1 MMPASQSA
9 VAITDRVS
17 VKSRDV
23 FGALLA
29 LAGESAVL
37 YVGHSS
43 DDALPIT
50 LALHAAIV
58 AVVAI
63 FLFAGRERGSDLSM
77 AATILLMVMVAG
89 PAGAAAAL
97 AAVPFYASAGAAS
110 RVAGGAATGVAP
122 NGILK
127 DWYERLAAA
136 GRAGHATQIHD
147 RITSG
152 RVPRLDTPAPLNF
165 LHVIERGTLDERQKA
180 LGLIARQ
187 FHPDYTPVLEAALKS
202 PEPVVRVQAAA
213 VVAHV
218 KANLKTRIQRISIE
232 GNEASWPDALMRLS
246 DLQALQGCALVEKPE
261 QRVCQ
266 DIARGILERSLASGT
281 DIATVASQTDAGA
294 AGAIE
299 RYLLKAG
306 RYGDL
311 RVLRRVRSIAKN
323 RALRLRRHRERQAA

>member
-9 VAITDRVS
+9 VANTDRMS
-17 VKSRDV
+17 GQSREI

-37 YVGHSS
+37 YVGLSS
-43 DDALPIT
+43 DDALPIA
-50 LALHAAIV
+50 LALHAVIV
-58 AVVAI
+58 AVFAI

-77 AATILLMVMVAG
+77 AATMLLLVMVAG

-97 AAVPFYASAGAAS
+97 AAVPFYASAGARANTGS
-110 RVAGGAATGVAP
+110 AA
-122 NGILK
+122 GILK

-136 GRAGHATQIHD
+136 GRPAHATRIYD
-147 RITSG
+147 RIMSG

-165 LHVIERGTLDERQKA
+165 LHVIECGTLDERQKA

-218 KANLKTRIQRISIE
+218 KTNLKTRIKQLSIE
-232 GNEASWPDALMRLS
+232 CKAASGPDALVRIS
-246 DLQALQGCALVEKPE
+246 ELQALQGCALVATPE
-261 QRVCQ
+261 QRVCR
-266 DIARGILERSLASGT
+266 DIAGGMLDRSLARGT
-281 DIATVASQTDAGA
+281 DVATVASQMDAGA
-294 AGAIE
+294 AVAIE
-299 RYLLKAG
+299 RYLLNAG
-306 RYGDL
+306 RYRDL
-311 RVLRRVRSIAKN
+311 RVLRRVRRIAK
-323 RALRLRRHRERQAA
+323 RPLLRLRRHRERQAA